1 MKKLSLLIFAIMILG
16 CGTETPVVEEPES
29 PTEGLNEDLAEIQTV
44 ADQLSQAAESLAL
57 SPPTITARS
66 VADGATNVDPAPLN
80 RDGIRITFS
89 ERIALS
95 HFHIHREA
103 GYSLDWQTEWH
114 PEGRTVYLTPT
125 DQCDRLETGITYVI
139 DFVVQDF
146 GSQKTEDTITFTTT
160 GHEWPAAPAVDIDT
174 PHIESVN
181 MWKWLDADNR
191 VDPEPVNQ
199 HGITIVF
206 DEDVTESHFDLTLI
220 APNRDHQLRRPISLG
235 WIAEWNDPRTV
246 TLIPPPYACSMLQ
259 KGATYYLA
267 IGLVDAACYGIH
279 SKGFR
284 FSTQEE

>member
-16 CGTETPVVEEPES
+16 CGTETPIVKES
-29 PTEGLNEDLAEIQTV
+29 NEDLSEIQTV

-95 HFHIHREA
+95 HFHLHREA
-103 GYSLDWQTEWH
+103 GYSLDWKTEWH

-125 DQCDRLETGITYVI
+125 NQCEMLRTGTPYVI

-146 GSQKTEDTITFTTT
+146 GSQKTEDTITFTTA
-160 GHEWPAAPAVDIDT
+160 GRDWLAAPTLDVIG

-181 MWKWLDADNR
+181 IWKWLDADGR

-206 DEDVTESHFDLTLI
+206 DQDVVDSHFDLTLV
-220 APNRDHQLRRPISLG
+220 ALNRDHQLRRPVSLG
-235 WIAEWNDPRTV
+235 WIAEWSDPRTV
-246 TLIPPPYACSMLQ
+246 TLIPPPYACSKLQ
-259 KGATYYLA
+259 KGATYYLV
-267 IGLVDAACYGIH
+267 IGIVAGCYLVEP
-279 SKGFR
+279 KGFR

>member
-1 MKKLSLLIFAIMILG
+1 MKKLSLLMFAILILG
-16 CGTETPVVEEPES
+16 CGTEQPVVEEPES
-29 PTEGLNEDLAEIQTV
+29 PTEGLNEDLAAIQTV
-44 ADQLSQAAESLAL
+44 ADQLSQAAKSLEL

-95 HFHIHREA
+95 HFHLHREA
-103 GYSLDWQTEWH
+103 GYSLDWKTKWH

-125 DQCDRLETGITYVI
+125 NQCDMLRNGITYVI

-146 GSQKTEDTITFTTT
+146 GSQKTEDTITFTTH
-160 GHEWPAAPAVDIDT
+160 GPEWPAAPAVDIET

-181 MWKWLDADNR
+181 IWQWLGVDNR

-206 DEDVTESHFDLTLI
+206 DQDVTEGYFDLTLV
-220 APNRDHQLRRPISLG
+220 ALNRDHQLRRPVSLG
-235 WIAEWNDPRTV
+235 WIAEWSDPRTV
-246 TLIPPPYACSMLQ
+246 TLIPPPYACSKLQ
-259 KGATYYLA
+259 KGATYRVA
-267 IGLVDAACYGIH
+267 IGIVDATCYGMEPK
-279 SKGFR
+279 SVR
-284 FSTQEE
+284 FSTQKE